1 MRLDFPIFEGGDLVE
16 WLNQAEQY
24 FTLYQILEAKQV
36 SITSM
41 HLIDKAA
48 DVWHLF
54 QDEYPSTWAG
64 FSELFMKE
72 FGGNIKID
80 YQATL
85 AKMYQH
91 GTIAKYKTQ
100 FNKLSRRASGFSRE
114 VLLAC
119 FVSGLKD

>member
-1 MRLDFPIFEGGDLVE
+1 
-16 WLNQAEQY
+16 
-24 FTLYQILEAKQV
+24 
-36 SITSM
+36 
-41 HLIDKAA
+41 
-48 DVWHLF
+48 
-54 QDEYPSTWAG
+54 
-64 FSELFMKE
+64 MKE